1 MGFRIMILDLFFN
14 KTSSKCLFRV
24 YIIPSKILAKVKL
37 YFTLAINQVMVKLV
51 KKRYKVKKKR
61 LFKTSL

>member
-1 MGFRIMILDLFFN
+1 MSFYGVHNF
-14 KTSSKCLFRV
+14 
-24 YIIPSKILAKVKL
+24 PSKILAKVKL

>member
-1 MGFRIMILDLFFN
+1 MM
-14 KTSSKCLFRV
+14 

-51 KKRYKVKKKR
+51 KKEILSKEKGAVKK
-61 LFKTSL
+61 

>member
-1 MGFRIMILDLFFN
+1 MSFYGVHN
-14 KTSSKCLFRV
+14 S
-24 YIIPSKILAKVKL
+24 PPKILAKVK
-37 YFTLAINQVMVKLV
+37 YNFILAINQVMVKLV